1 MFGKH
6 KLMRDGA
13 CAKAVVTF
21 AERSGG
27 VPMDYGHSALVYR
40 LELRVQ
46 FEDGTS
52 TEVSCKVSGAVAG
65 TDPNFYEGAIVP
77 VRYDPADR
85 SKVAVDVP
93 AIEAVRK
100 ANEDQLNRQAIDR
113 AEARLAAEARA
124 TPGAPG
130 NTREYVRAELER
142 ARRFNTPIGIRV
154 SQKLQEAWIA
164 GRIQTE
170 GGDEL
175 AMRKAF
181 NDLKAEIRRE
191 ATEELSR
198 SPQSD

>member
-6 KLMRDGA
+6 KLIRDGA
-13 CAKAVVTF
+13 RAKAVVVL
-21 AERSGG
+21 AQCKGG
-27 VPMDYGHSALVYR
+27 VPMDGGYSAVVYH

-52 TEVSCKVSGAVAG
+52 TEISCQVGGAIAG
-65 TDPNFYEGAIVP
+65 TDLNFSEGAIVP

-85 SKVAVDVP
+85 SKIAVDVP
-93 AIEAVRK
+93 AMAAVRK
-100 ANEDQLNRQAIDR
+100 ANEDQLNRQSIDR
-113 AEARLAAEARA
+113 AEARLAAELRA
-124 TPGAPG
+124 TPGAAG
-130 NTREYVRAELER
+130 NTREYVRTELER

-154 SQKLQEAWIA
+154 SQKLQEAWVA

-175 AMRKAF
+175 AMRNAF
-181 NDLKAEIRRE
+181 DDLKAEIRRE

-198 SPQSD
+198 SP

>member
-13 CAKAVVTF
+13 HAKAAVIL
-21 AERSGG
+21 AKRSGG
-27 VPMDYGHSALVYR
+27 VAMDGGYSSVGYH

-46 FEDGTS
+46 FDDGS
-52 TEVSCKVSGAVAG
+52 SSEVSCQVGGALTG
-65 TDPNFYEGAIVP
+65 TDLSFFEGDIVP
-77 VRYDPADR
+77 VRYDPADH

-93 AIEAVRK
+93 AMEAVRK
-100 ANEDQLNRQAIDR
+100 KNEDQLNREATDR
-113 AEARLAAEARA
+113 AEAKLAEEMRA

-130 NTREYVRAELER
+130 NTREYVKAELER

-154 SQKLQEAWIA
+154 SQKLQEAWVA
-164 GRIQTE
+164 GRIQTD

-181 NDLKAEIRRE
+181 DDLKAEIRLE
-191 ATEELSR
+191 AAQELSE
-198 SPQSD
+198 SPPPG